1 MYLGYRIPPPSE
13 ELNGSTR
20 LECQQYY
27 YLPLSAQTH
36 KSLHTVRHSIRN
48 FYLAHFCANK
58 FAQLKSKDLILKIY
72 HKLFS
77 RNYII
82 LIIGCSV
89 RHVNFLWTIP
99 GLCFVISTKFSLLK
113 WRDQGWLCQNL
124 IGMHY
129 STFLLTHYVTI
140 KAQNNFTLKFE

>member
-27 YLPLSAQTH
+27 YLPLSAQSH

-89 RHVNFLWTIP
+89 RHVNFFMNNPRPLFRYFNKIQFAKMERPRLVVSKSTRYALLDIFINS
-99 GLCFVISTKFSLLK
+99 LCY
-113 WRDQGWLCQNL
+113 N
-124 IGMHY
+124 
-129 STFLLTHYVTI
+129 
-140 KAQNNFTLKFE
+140 